1 MTFSDRIE
9 TLIGSYPYGT
19 RLEQILD
26 EAARLLIAELPEPML
41 MSFATEETDD
51 GTSGVDVTNK
61 RIVKAHKDG
70 YPARLIDETLRTR
83 LTNTAEPTPVYYVL
97 NNTAY
102 VKPEGGTIT
111 TIAFPNIKRSDTT
124 VSGWGT
130 MLVDLLVERAALLIL
145 DIMMVDVREG
155 YGTSVT
161 LPTIPDA
168 PAAPSFVTSD
178 AAAVAPSV
186 TTISALPTAPVY
198 TEPSLDSEVA
208 APSVSSLSITETA
221 PTAPAAPS
229 IFYTD
234 AAFVAA
240 ATTSIAELGTAPAY
254 TKPIFEGSL
263 ALPSLP
269 SLDLTTEADGIT
281 ALDPPSALVAPSIS
295 HISANASSVV
305 ANTLSALGAPPTYN
319 KPVFGGLLDLPSF
332 PSLDL
337 TTEAD
342 GTTSLNPPSAPAA
355 PSIAHISASASN
367 VVANTLSSLGTA
379 PTYNKPA
386 FGGSLS
392 IPTLPTLDLETKIDG
407 SSKNIPS
414 PPAAPSFAYTN
425 AAAATVNAVTVA
437 ELGTAPNY
445 TKSTVALDFTEY
457 ETYEGEEDS
466 EMMNAILSRI
476 GTQLADKE
484 TDIKDEINEFQKELV
499 AYQQDAQRK
508 IEQARTTLQEAL
520 LDARSSTDVDVQ
532 NQLRAFEAQVQ
543 EYQSELARY
552 ETQLSEYASDTQAQL
567 EEYQAAFQN
576 AFSTWREQQALYLQ
590 QYAQDV
596 QNETAEFQKELV
608 IYQQDAQHKIEQVRT
623 TLQESLQNARLSTDV
638 DVQNKARDLEAAIA
652 DFQANVSVFESEL
665 RRYQSEIDRQIQ
677 TFQLELQKSFEP
689 WQQQQTLYM
698 QQYAQDV
705 QNEANEFQKELAI
718 YQQDAQH
725 KIEQARTTLQE
736 SLQDARLSTDV
747 DVQNRARELEAA
759 IADFQADV
767 SVFQSGLQRY
777 EAEIARQVQTFQLE
791 YQKEF
796 ESWQRQQALYME
808 KYAQDLQNESAEFQ
822 KELSIY
828 QQDAAHKIEQ
838 ARIALQEAL
847 SDAQS
852 STDVN
857 VRNKAASLE
866 AAIQDYNLELSLFQ
880 SKLNLYQAKVE
891 VELQEYSAALD
902 REIQLYGTQ
911 NSIKIER
918 YGTLLQ
924 NARSKFEKE
933 LAVYNAGVQLNNLQA
948 EIAAREAS
956 QTASDATNVAL
967 QNKARQLEKEV
978 QEYQSVIAKYQSDL
992 QSYSQQVDAAL
1003 SNQGVLTESVAAKIR
1018 MLAFDKERH
1027 ESRYMQRFRAFM
1039 RAFYPRKSYTI
1050 KQHAI

>member
-41 MSFATEETDD
+41 MSFATEETDN
-51 GTSGVDVTNK
+51 GTAGVDVTNK
-61 RIVKAHKDG
+61 RVVKAHKDG

-102 VKPEGGTIT
+102 VKPEGGTVT

-124 VSGWGT
+124 VSGWPT

-161 LPTIPDA
+161 LPTIPAA
-168 PAAPSFVTSD
+168 PAAPSFVTLD
-178 AAAVAPSV
+178 AAAVAPTV

-229 IFYTD
+229 ISYID

-240 ATTSIAELGTAPAY
+240 ATTSV
-254 TKPIFEGSL
+254 
-263 ALPSLP
+263 
-269 SLDLTTEADGIT
+269 
-281 ALDPPSALVAPSIS
+281 SA
-295 HISANASSVV
+295 
-305 ANTLSALGAPPTYN
+305 
-319 KPVFGGLLDLPSF
+319 
-332 PSLDL
+332 
-337 TTEAD
+337 
-342 GTTSLNPPSAPAA
+342 
-355 PSIAHISASASN
+355 
-367 VVANTLSSLGTA
+367 LGTA
-379 PTYNKPA
+379 PTYSKPV

-392 IPTLPTLDLETKIDG
+392 IPTLPALDLETKIDG
-407 SSKNIPS
+407 SSKTIPS
-414 PPAAPSFAYTN
+414 PPTAPSFAYTN
-425 AAAATVNAVTVA
+425 ATAATVSAVTVA
-437 ELGTAPNY
+437 ALGTAPDY
-445 TKSTVALDFTEY
+445 TKSAVALDFTEY

-466 EMMNAILSRI
+466 EMMSAILSRI

-499 AYQQDAQRK
+499 AYQQDAQHK

-576 AFSTWREQQALYLQ
+576 AFSTWREQQALY
-590 QYAQDV
+590 
-596 QNETAEFQKELV
+596 
-608 IYQQDAQHKIEQVRT
+608 
-623 TLQESLQNARLSTDV
+623 
-638 DVQNKARDLEAAIA
+638 
-652 DFQANVSVFESEL
+652 
-665 RRYQSEIDRQIQ
+665 
-677 TFQLELQKSFEP
+677 
-689 WQQQQTLYM
+689 M
-698 QQYAQDV
+698 QQ
-705 QNEANEFQKELAI
+705 
-718 YQQDAQH
+718 
-725 KIEQARTTLQE
+725 
-736 SLQDARLSTDV
+736 
-747 DVQNRARELEAA
+747 
-759 IADFQADV
+759 
-767 SVFQSGLQRY
+767 
-777 EAEIARQVQTFQLE
+777 
-791 YQKEF
+791 
-796 ESWQRQQALYME
+796 
-808 KYAQDLQNESAEFQ
+808 YAQDLQNESAEFQ
-822 KELSIY
+822 KELAIY

-852 STDVN
+852 STDIN